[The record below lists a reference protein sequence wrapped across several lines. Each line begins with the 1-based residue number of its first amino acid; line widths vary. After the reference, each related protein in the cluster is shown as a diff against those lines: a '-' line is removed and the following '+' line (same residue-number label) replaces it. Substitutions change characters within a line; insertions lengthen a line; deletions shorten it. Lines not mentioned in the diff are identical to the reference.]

1 MSTDGLLQRAC
12 RFKGINDFREGH
24 SWLNYINFSNHK
36 GMRRMIIGIQKSA
49 IFQKLFVNYIV
60 PMNRTLGIKLKT
72 MEENETVM
80 IMKGRRRITN
90 YGGTIH
96 GGAIM
101 ALAETVHG
109 GAVLNKI
116 GAFEHLMVTKNCV
129 LKFFK
134 RGRGNLK
141 AHFNLSDENETYI
154 KSHLEKDGRCEI
166 ELVSTVVDSQG
177 DTVAELTA
185 LYHIK
190 RLRKEPSN

>member
-1 MSTDGLLQRAC
+1 MTSVAQISDWNELKEVQTM
-12 RFKGINDFREGH
+12 NT
-24 SWLNYINFSNHK
+24 
-36 GMRRMIIGIQKSA
+36 GIQNSMLFK
-49 IFQKLFVNYIV
+49 KLFVNYFV

-72 MEENETVM
+72 MEEDGTVM
-80 IMKGRRRITN
+80 TLKGRRKITN

-116 GAFEHLMVTKNCV
+116 GAFDNLMVTKNCG

-134 RGRGNLK
+134 RARGDLEVCFRLRDEDEAFIKRSLK
-141 AHFNLSDENETYI
+141 ENG
-154 KSHLEKDGRCEI
+154 KCEI
-166 ELVSTVVDSQG
+166 ELVSAVTDAQG
-177 DTVAELTA
+177 DVVAEMTA

-190 RLRKEPSN
+190 RSS

>member
-1 MSTDGLLQRAC
+1 MN
-12 RFKGINDFREGH
+12 IE
-24 SWLNYINFSNHK
+24 
-36 GMRRMIIGIQKSA
+36 IQKSTL
-49 IFQKLFVNYIV
+49 FQKLFVNYIV

-80 IMKGRRRITN
+80 TMKGRRKITN

-116 GAFEHLMVTKNCV
+116 GAFENLMVTKNCA

-134 RGRGNLK
+134 KGKGDLK
-141 AHFNLSDENETYI
+141 VHFTLDDENAAFI
-154 KSHLEKDGRCEI
+154 KSNLDENGRCEI
-166 ELVSTVVDSQG
+166 ELISTVTDSQG

-190 RLRKEPSN
+190 RKKYRVCDGKNEA

>member
-1 MSTDGLLQRAC
+1 M
-12 RFKGINDFREGH
+12 
-24 SWLNYINFSNHK
+24 NFSNHK
-36 GMRRMIIGIQKSA
+36 EMRRMIVGIQNSTF
-49 IFQKLFVNYIV
+49 FQKLFVNYIV
-60 PMNRTLGIKLKT
+60 PMNRTLGIKLKKIG
-72 MEENETVM
+72 ENETVM
-80 IMKGRRRITN
+80 IMKGRRRISN

-116 GAFEHLMVTKNCV
+116 GAFDNLMVTKNCV

-134 RGRGNLK
+134 KGRGNLT
-141 AHFNLSDENETYI
+141 AFFNLSEENEIYI
-154 KSHLEKDGRCEI
+154 KSHLEEGGKCEI
-166 ELVSTVVDSQG
+166 ELASTVTDSNG

-190 RLRKEPSN
+190 RLT